1 MEAWGLEPQRL
12 DSVPARR
19 SGAEIEHRGRQ
30 TRLVGAGRTPW
41 KPRISTRS
49 AGGRDEWDPGTP
61 LRAIG
66 FGRRLGDK
74 RARGRAET
82 PVSAESRPRELRRG
96 DAQDPDRSHVRRRRP
111 GRVPR
116 GSASRSRSSRV
127 PQSSGCSDLG
137 GNEPHALQQCSAAR
151 LPNGSSGDE
160 PMDGSGPR
168 GREAMRGGNRRGGEK
183 PRGRKQPGTPVP
195 GRCGPARLSR
205 RRGGETP
212 GGEPRSEGRGRQ
224 RSRSPGR
231 GPSLWKPSVRS
242 GAARHRGRA
251 PQGARRS
258 GREAASSTGR
268 LVRGTPRGREDGVE
282 GAAKE

>member
-82 PVSAESRPRELRRG
+82 PVSAKSRLRELRRG

-137 GNEPHALQQCSAAR
+137 GNEPHVLQQCSAAR

-168 GREAMRGGNRRGGEK
+168 GREAMRGANRRGGEK
-183 PRGRKQPGTPVP
+183 PRGRNEAGLGCLREWTPLVDVAK
-195 GRCGPARLSR
+195 GAW
-205 RRGGETP
+205 TP
-212 GGEPRSEGRGRQ
+212 RKVLG
-224 RSRSPGR
+224 
-231 GPSLWKPSVRS
+231 V
-242 GAARHRGRA
+242 ARHRAGTDWRTLKE
-251 PQGARRS
+251 RRS
-258 GREAASSTGR
+258 
-268 LVRGTPRGREDGVE
+268 LREDE
-282 GAAKE
+282 PIAKVIGDGER